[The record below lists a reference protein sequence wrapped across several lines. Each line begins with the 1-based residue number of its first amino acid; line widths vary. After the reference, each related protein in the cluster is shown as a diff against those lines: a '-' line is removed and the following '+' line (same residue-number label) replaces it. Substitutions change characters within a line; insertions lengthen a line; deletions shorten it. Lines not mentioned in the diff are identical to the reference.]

1 MLNVCTL
8 NRAVLLPGAEEG
20 VSTAG
25 KSAERSINLV
35 AVRCCETFDIVVLAL
50 FTHELLVQYLPKAN
64 AQAVD
69 NAPRCPENLSIT
81 VPLHESGTQCI
92 TALDVSPD
100 GQLCMVATMNC
111 ILHLVPV
118 VALLHGATVSEVWAG
133 EPGESVGL
141 LSAPWLGRFSSS
153 APSDQ
158 LFTEAG
164 SVPPDGGT
172 VMLRFTTPTLK
183 SADACV
189 TTLVWWTQQAKQPAP
204 ATAGAA
210 LSGQPHGLIGL
221 LSGQVVLVHL
231 PTRTEV
237 RVFNLPHAIRHMQLC
252 CTLSREWAIIETVLP
267 ACYKVQLTASSKD
280 DGATTAVAV
289 QLPCDQEEAS
299 LAVHVRGLREEFEA
313 GTVVFRR
320 EEMLGM
326 LVQSR
331 ADGAP
336 ASLVLSSPSIPEVA
350 LAQIT
355 LPPPRYSAGAGSRR
369 AVAAGL
375 VGTGGLSVCAYLQ
388 RRYGE
393 GYDLVDQTLI
403 TVSTARASS
412 AFEEE
417 DPDLPGGASNVLLQ
431 EFLLSDKI
439 LGMAPGRWTPWTG
452 SEKDEAVLMV
462 AWSLTT
468 VYVLRVPYRYI
479 RGALMGAAV
488 LAAESDGP
496 SPLDIAR
503 ELPWVC
509 RGFGFDYSELL
520 LAAGCDVIHRLRA
533 SIARPVGPQKSDRT
547 PEQALQL
554 AFRIWDRRMPDTVIP
569 LSVLQS
575 SLDQIMQINSIAL
588 RKDPEAKLLEVFA
601 PQMLRLLIPHW
612 PKKSAVLEGVDAAKV
627 AWITQTAT
635 VLVLATHEHLSD
647 FRAAAAEVTKR
658 EAEDDPLA
666 LAGAWHWPREWEV
679 WIINRVRRRLT
690 AASALPEAPE
700 DVLPSPRS
708 EVSSGSSAR
717 DAASAGFNSFAEDT
731 RRCFSDWARSRWLPS
746 LRRHRKSN
754 LLGSSLSVG
763 HDEDEDSTDM
773 PPRTKLVSLLMQDFV
788 VAAEPC
794 DDGCQLRSG
803 RFCFA
808 VPCSTS
814 FVQAAVSW
822 LPAEDWATDLGATV
836 VYTFFSLLIR
846 GGELVATLR
855 DRRAG
860 LRDRE
865 LAPTPHVAL
874 AVARQLLAQAD
885 GLVRRIV
892 RRALVCT
899 LKSVHLA
906 LGGRELLGPTA
917 MAWEWPVDEK
927 SAAPIADES
936 AESDGETAV
945 DMRRERQFLARGLAP
960 LPWNVDVRDDSRE
973 AQLDRKAPVLASS
986 ILAWADSVASQRAE
1000 PVAQPA
1006 AAPAASWPASAAA
1019 QRRARALTAV
1029 YAQLPADCGLAG
1041 RVLTTRPRVP
1051 AWEAADP
1058 ASSCASLL
1066 QERRYHE
1073 QRREEQVLAAMTE
1086 TARRIA
1092 VPRSGPGRPAWPRPA
1107 VPGLPLAFSWAE
1119 VVVALQH
1126 VLTARATAELRE
1138 APVSFEGRSDLH
1150 AKTPSSWRWVA
1161 GDAGGEPLAVGG
1173 PVMPGEDSDDCIRML
1188 AATCAAQDW
1197 FWELPWTTHFRL
1209 LLRHAQREF
1218 EVG

>member
-20 VSTAG
+20 VSGAG

-64 AQAVD
+64 ADAGE
-69 NAPRCPENLSIT
+69 NFPRVPQNLSIT

-111 ILHLVPV
+111 VLHLVPV

-133 EPGESVGL
+133 EPGEAVGL

-153 APSDQ
+153 APSDL

-164 SVPPDGGT
+164 TVPPDGGT
-172 VMLRFTTPTLK
+172 VILRFTTPTLK
-183 SADACV
+183 SAEACV
-189 TTLVWWTQQAKQPAP
+189 TTLVWWTQQARQTVVTTP
-204 ATAGAA
+204 ATASAT

-289 QLPCDQEEAS
+289 QLPWDQEEAS
-299 LAVHVRGLREEFEA
+299 LAVHVRGLREEFDA

-331 ADGAP
+331 ADGVP
-336 ASLVLSSPSIPEVA
+336 ASLILSSPSIPEVA
-350 LAQIT
+350 LAQIC

-375 VGTGGLSVCAYLQ
+375 VGTGGLSVCAYVQ

-439 LGMAPGRWTPWTG
+439 LGMAPGRWSPWTG

-468 VYVLRVPYRYI
+468 VYVMRVPYRYI

-509 RGFGFDYSELL
+509 RGFGFDYNELL

-554 AFRIWDRRMPDTVIP
+554 AFRIWDRRMPDAVIP

-575 SLDQIMQINSIAL
+575 SLDQVMQINGIAL
-588 RKDPEAKLLEVFA
+588 RKDPEAKLLEAFA
-601 PQMLRLLIPHW
+601 PQMLRVLIPHW
-612 PKKSAVLEGVDAAKV
+612 PKRSAVLEGVDAAKV

-658 EAEDDPLA
+658 EADDDPMA

-690 AASALPEAPE
+690 AASALPDAPE

-746 LRRHRKSN
+746 LRRHRQSS

-763 HDEDEDSTDM
+763 HDEDEESTDL

-788 VAAEPC
+788 AAADPC
-794 DDGCQLRSG
+794 SAECQLKGG
-803 RFCFA
+803 RFCFS
-808 VPCSTS
+808 PQCCSS
-814 FVQAAVSW
+814 FLQAAVSW
-822 LPAEDWATDLGATV
+822 LPAEEWTMDLGATV
-836 VYTFFSLLIR
+836 IFTFFSLLIR

-860 LRDRE
+860 LRDRD
-865 LAPTPHVAL
+865 LPPAPHVVFS
-874 AVARQLLAQAD
+874 VARQLLRQPD
-885 GLVRRIV
+885 GPMRRMVRRG
-892 RRALVCT
+892 LVCT
-899 LKSVHLA
+899 LKSVHVVLA
-906 LGGRELLGPTA
+906 GRELLGTSG

-960 LPWNVDVRDDSRE
+960 LPWNMDVRDDSRK
-973 AQLDRKAPVLASS
+973 AQLERKAPVLASS
-986 ILAWADSVASQRAE
+986 ILAWADGIPIGANVE
-1000 PVAQPA
+1000 PVVHPA
-1006 AAPAASWPASAAA
+1006 AAPDAPRSASAAA

-1029 YAQLPADCGLAG
+1029 YTQLSSDCGLAG
-1041 RVLTTRPRVP
+1041 RTLAARPRPP
-1051 AWEAADP
+1051 AWEPADP
-1058 ASSCASLL
+1058 DASCSSLV
-1066 QERRYHE
+1066 QQRRRYERR
-1073 QRREEQVLAAMTE
+1073 REAQVIPAMTE

-1092 VPRSGPGRPAWPRPA
+1092 VPRSGPGRPARPRSA
-1107 VPGLPLAFSWAE
+1107 APGLPLAFSWAE

-1126 VLTARATAELRE
+1126 ALTARAGNASVE
-1138 APVSFEGRSDLH
+1138 APVSLAGRTELR
-1150 AKTPSSWRWVA
+1150 AKNASSWRWVS
-1161 GDAGGEPLAVGG
+1161 GDAGGEPLAVSGAL
-1173 PVMPGEDSDDCIRML
+1173 VLCS
-1188 AATCAAQDW
+1188 
-1197 FWELPWTTHFRL
+1197 
-1209 LLRHAQREF
+1209 QRSPTKSQP
-1218 EVG
+1218 